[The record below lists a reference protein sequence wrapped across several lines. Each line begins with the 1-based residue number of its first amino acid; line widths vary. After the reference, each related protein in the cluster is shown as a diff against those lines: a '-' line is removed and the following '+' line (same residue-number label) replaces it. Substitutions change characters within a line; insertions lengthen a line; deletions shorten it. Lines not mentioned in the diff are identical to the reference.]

1 MKDIPIIVELVII
14 GFEVMAW
21 ILLLVFSVFGY
32 QWVRFDFVNQWATQL
47 SFGLLGL
54 GYMFGLIFDKAIS
67 SLPFRWIVGGSAAS
81 ESADAPTPLAM
92 RMQALAKDPDIYHVL
107 QQHINQHRLVRSTV
121 FNFALI
127 SLTALLFVG
136 TQVGFNL
143 RLLVVLIFLSVLFT
157 GLTLFTGRQ
166 SARTLMLELQYA
178 SEALEKRHAGPEKT
192 ERK

>member
-1 MKDIPIIVELVII
+1 MKEIPIIIELVII

-21 ILLLVFSVFGY
+21 ILLLILSVFGY
-32 QWVRFDFVNQWATQL
+32 QWIRFDFVNQWATQL

-54 GYMFGLIFDKAIS
+54 GYMFGIIFDKAIA
-67 SLPFRWIVGGSAAS
+67 SLPFRWIVAGSAAS
-81 ESADAPTPLAM
+81 ESAKAPTPLAM

-127 SLTALLFVG
+127 SLAALLFVG

-143 RLLVVLIFLSVLFT
+143 RLLVVLIFLSVLFI

-178 SEALEKRHAGPEKT
+178 NEALEKKNADGKSRGAA
-192 ERK
+192 

>member
-1 MKDIPIIVELVII
+1 
-14 GFEVMAW
+14 
-21 ILLLVFSVFGY
+21 
-32 QWVRFDFVNQWATQL
+32 
-47 SFGLLGL
+47 
-54 GYMFGLIFDKAIS
+54 MFGIIFDKAIS

-81 ESADAPTPLAM
+81 ESADAPTPLAL

-127 SLTALLFVG
+127 SLAALVFVV
-136 TQVGFNL
+136 TQIGFNL
-143 RLLVVLIFLSVLFT
+143 RLLVVLVFLSVLFV

-166 SARTLMLELQYA
+166 SARTLMLELQYV
-178 SEALEKRHAGPEKT
+178 SEALEKKDADDGKA